1 MKEKIITK
9 KILKWYDLNKRSL
22 PWRKKVSLTKKQYY
36 TLISEFMLQQTQVA
50 TVIPFFNRFI
60 KNLPSINSLA
70 KVNEKKLIKLWEG
83 LGYYSRARNLKK
95 TAQIIIKNFDG
106 KLPNNFE
113 DLLTL
118 PGIGNYTANAIL
130 AIAFNKPYIPL
141 DGNIERV
148 LKRYLYLKKEKEIQ
162 KDNLLKKK
170 LYLELL
176 QRSSDYAQ
184 ALMELGALY
193 VNQVIQY
200 VISVQL
206 EKNVNLSKI
215 KILDLTKKLKKNKDK
230 YFILKVYKKNQKYL
244 LIKNTK
250 FNFLKNLSIF
260 PMEELSNPKNFD
272 ENLNFKMSNMNM
284 NIKIQYSK
292 DNQKF
297 SSSYWIDRKKLNSY
311 MLPSFTKKV
320 VQYLEKIN
328 EKNCIIG
335 AGISGLFIANLFK
348 KIQIIKLQFYEKKP
362 EFNRFGR
369 RLWNSIIS

>member
-1 MKEKIITK
+1 MLHIKNQLISK
-9 KILKWYDLNKRSL
+9 KILNWYDLNKRSL
-22 PWRKKVSLTKKQYY
+22 PWRKKVSFERKQYY
-36 TLISEFMLQQTQVA
+36 TLVSEFMLQQTQVT

-60 KNLPSINSLA
+60 KDLPSINSLA

-83 LGYYSRARNLKK
+83 LGYYSRVRNLKK
-95 TAQIIIKNFDG
+95 TAQKIIKNFNG
-106 KLPNNFE
+106 KLPNNSE

-118 PGIGNYTANAIL
+118 PGVGNYTANAIL

-162 KDNLLKKK
+162 KDNLVKKK
-170 LYLELL
+170 IIFGTTL
-176 QRSSDYAQ
+176 RSSDYAQ
-184 ALMELGALY
+184 ALMELGALICKPNNPICDQCPIRKNCKSY
-193 VNQVIQY
+193 RRKDFI
-200 VISVQL
+200 L
-206 EKNVNLSKI
+206 TKNV
-215 KILDLTKKLKKNKDK
+215 KKNRNK
-230 YFILKVYKKNQKYL
+230 YFILKVYKKDQKYL

-260 PMEELSNPKNFD
+260 PMEELSNPKNFN

-297 SSSYWIDRKKLNSY
+297 PLSYWFDRKKLNNY

-320 VQYLEKIN
+320 VQYLEKN
-328 EKNCIIG
+328 
-335 AGISGLFIANLFK
+335 
-348 KIQIIKLQFYEKKP
+348 
-362 EFNRFGR
+362 
-369 RLWNSIIS
+369 